1 MRYGEIFVSDASN
14 SNIDKIEKW
23 FDSFLNF
30 EKLPQKNMFWLD
42 TVKFMCRKL
51 GDPQDESP
59 CVHIA
64 GSKGKGSVS
73 AMISSILEE
82 AGYRTGLYT
91 SPHILEFTERIG
103 SAHGKF
109 ENEVYEAAFDE
120 LKNLMSTI
128 TGGNVSGSGGH
139 IARAGNSV
147 NLRDSFGTVTKRPVT
162 WFELVTVYAFL
173 CFKHAHTNFNV
184 FEVGMGGR
192 LDATNVIVPD
202 LCVLTPIELEHTQF
216 LGDTI
221 EKIAGEKA
229 GIIKDKIPVIS
240 ADQNIE
246 AENVFRKKASEKCAP
261 LKFVS
266 EMMDKSKCGFSYL
279 TGENCVSAAGFEP
292 KCIKEYTS
300 LQTFYGTMPSDPAPA
315 ASIPA
320 SSIAVHSALAPSPVK
335 TVRMNIRME
344 SPLFSRPISA
354 ALQLLGRVQ
363 LENAKLA
370 ACAIKTLFP
379 LIDESI
385 IERGLEKAK
394 LPGRFEIAKE
404 DLVLDGAH
412 TVNSIGFTVDTFN
425 SVFKQR
431 RAHLLFACAADKN
444 VFDIALVFK
453 NRFEKITLTR
463 PGNAKKSDLSRM
475 SEAFTKAGLKFTEN
489 EDHVSAIK
497 NALYEAK
504 KDGAVLLVTG
514 SFYLVAEVKKIIDN
528 LD

>member
-1 MRYGEIFVSDASN
+1 MSDASN
-14 SNIDKIEKW
+14 SNMDKIEKW

-139 IARAGNSV
+139 IARSGNSV
-147 NLRDSFGTVTKRPVT
+147 NLRDSLETVTKRPVT

-202 LCVLTPIELEHTQF
+202 ICVLTPIELEHTQF

-246 AENVFRKKASEKCAP
+246 AENVFRKKASENCAP

-279 TGENCVSAAGFEP
+279 TGENCVSAPKLEP
-292 KCIKEYTS
+292 ERIKKYTS
-300 LQTFYGTMPSDPAPA
+300 SQLFYNTASAAP
-315 ASIPA
+315 
-320 SSIAVHSALAPSPVK
+320 APSPAK
-335 TVRMNIRME
+335 TVRMNIRMD
-344 SPLFSRPISA
+344 STLFSRPISA
-354 ALQLLGRVQ
+354 DLQLLGRVQ
-363 LENAKLA
+363 LENAKVA
-370 ACAIKTLFP
+370 VCTIKTLFP

-385 IERGLEKAK
+385 IERGLEKAR
-394 LPGRFEIAKE
+394 LPGRFEIANE

-412 TVNSIGFTVDTFN
+412 TVNSIRFTIDTFN
-425 SVFKQR
+425 SVFEQR

-453 NRFEKITLTR
+453 NRFEKITLTK
-463 PGNAKKSDLSRM
+463 PGNAKQSDLSSMR
-475 SEAFTKAGLKFTEN
+475 EAFKKAGLKFTEN
-489 EDHVSAIK
+489 EDHISAIK
-497 NALYEAK
+497 NALDDAK
-504 KDGAVLLVTG
+504 KDGSVLLATG
-514 SFYLVAEVKKIIDN
+514 SFYLVAEVKKIIDD
-528 LD
+528 LASGRH